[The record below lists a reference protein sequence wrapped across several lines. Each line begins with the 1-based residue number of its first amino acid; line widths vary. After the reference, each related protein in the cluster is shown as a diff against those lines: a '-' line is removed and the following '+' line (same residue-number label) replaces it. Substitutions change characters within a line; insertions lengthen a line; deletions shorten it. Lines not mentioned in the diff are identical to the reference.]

1 MCDFSSPNNP
11 SLTFVLREHAQDIA
25 FVMLAAL
32 AALSFSHDE
41 RDIGDCLQGGLL
53 LTPWL
58 QRYDIYSTRNELGAT
73 HVYVFVPL
81 CLGNQKVLP
90 ACLFSLMPE
99 TRMVPAWAE
108 HDQACTQRLQ
118 KQLANGGNVNSTWK
132 KMAKNTKTWDTLS
145 VDLVQIWMKELFTE
159 VRARRQVSSSL
170 LGASTLKSV
179 HVALQRLVDPNVG
192 SLICGEILKCLKADV
207 PHRVPPWCSSYI
219 YSVTHTIYV
228 LGSYIHGFK
237 KHANV
242 RQVYI
247 DVHLLMCKMA
257 DIYQEH
263 CLSEEQWCLH
273 AEYAIEVTIALNLMS
288 LDENNVQDEDFAV
301 PKSCAA
307 TQDYVYAYP
316 TEGTLRDLAG
326 RRRKG
331 AAPVIS
337 IPSSM
342 YDEIHTR
349 MVILHALAVFART
362 GNVPCTAKSTA
373 IPFETIVDDEGHKL
387 QGAEFGMVMTFM
399 ISKTGAQVSARDV
412 ALALPLNHLC
422 ARSQIAHITHI
433 LAFLCDKHQLLTRT
447 RGTRM
452 PFSNTYSIRSL

>member
-1 MCDFSSPNNP
+1 MCEFSSPRN
-11 SLTFVLREHAQDIA
+11 SCLAFVLDEHAQDIA

-32 AALSFSHDE
+32 AALSFSHDQ

-58 QRYDIYSTRNELGAT
+58 QRYSLYSTKHEMGAT

-108 HDQACTQRLQ
+108 HDQACMQRLQ
-118 KQLANGGNVNSTWK
+118 KQLANGGDINTTWK

-159 VRARRQVSSSL
+159 VRARRQVSSSV
-170 LGASTLKSV
+170 LGASTLESV
-179 HVALQRLVDPNVG
+179 HVALQKLVDPNVG
-192 SLICGEILKCLKADV
+192 SLICGEILKCMTADV
-207 PHRVPPWCSSYI
+207 PRRVPPWCSSYI

-228 LGSYIHGFK
+228 LGSYTHGFK

-242 RQVYI
+242 RQVYL

-257 DIYQEH
+257 DMYKEH
-263 CLSEEQWCLH
+263 CHSEEQWCLH

-288 LDENNVQDEDFAV
+288 LDENNVQDEDFTV

-307 TQDYVYAYP
+307 TQEYVYAYP
-316 TEGTLRDLAG
+316 TEGTLRVLAD
-326 RRRKG
+326 RRQK
-331 AAPVIS
+331 AAARVIS
-337 IPSSM
+337 IASSM

-349 MVILHALAVFART
+349 MVILHALGVFARM
-362 GNVPCTAKSTA
+362 GNVLRTAESTA
-373 IPFETIVDDEGHKL
+373 VPFETIVDDQGHKL
-387 QGAEFGMVMTFM
+387 QGAEFGSVMNFM
-399 ISKTGAQVSARDV
+399 RNKTGAQVTARDV

-422 ARSQIAHITHI
+422 SRSQIAHISHV
-433 LAFLCDKHQLLTRT
+433 LAFLCDKHLLLKRK
-447 RGTRM
+447 RGTSM
-452 PFSNTYSIRSL
+452 PFSNTYSYIR